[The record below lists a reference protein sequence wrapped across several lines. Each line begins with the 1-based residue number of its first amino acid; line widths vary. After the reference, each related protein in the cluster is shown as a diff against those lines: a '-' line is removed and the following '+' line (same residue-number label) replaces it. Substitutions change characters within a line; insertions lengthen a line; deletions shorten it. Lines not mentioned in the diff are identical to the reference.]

1 MAKTRIK
8 TDFFNNGDIDSEAS
22 GRKGRNLFLS
32 ASLLLVNQYYPRSFR
47 KELDRNKRIQSYPDI
62 SGLRPLRKPLR
73 PLRLIS

>member
-22 GRKGRNLFLS
+22 GRKGRNPFLS

-47 KELDRNKRIQSYPDI
+47 KELDRRIPSHPDV
-62 SGLRPLRKPLR
+62 SGLRPLRKSL
-73 PLRLIS
+73 